1 MWEMYFIT
9 RLDAL
14 YTMFSIFLALSIV
27 GVIAGFIVYYAN
39 KAAMSSDCRYNT
51 KEYVTSWMSTG
62 KVWFRSFA
70 ISLIFSILGIVLI
83 PSTKEA
89 LMIFGIGTTYE
100 YLKSSEATKQLPD
113 KTVEFLNA
121 WIDKE
126 TKEMQE
132 YEDGR

>member
-1 MWEMYFIT
+1 MYFIT

-14 YTMFSIFLALSIV
+14 YTVFSIFLALSIV

-39 KAAMSSDCRYNT
+39 KTAMGSDCRYST

-126 TKEMQE
+126 TKELQE
-132 YEDGR
+132 YEDRR